1 MGNVKSEKL
10 KVKNE
15 KSEKH
20 PKLDEAMAEIQ
31 RGANEIIGLE
41 YIENL
46 INRFLKEGK
55 TFTIK
60 AGFDPTAPDL
70 HLGHTVLL
78 QKLKVFQK
86 YGATV
91 QFLIGDFTA
100 QIGDPSGKSATRKM
114 LTPEEV
120 AKNAET
126 YKEQVF
132 KILDKENTEV
142 VFNSKWLNALGAAG
156 IVELTTTFTVA
167 RMLERDDFEKRY
179 KSNTPIAISE
189 FMYPLLQGYD
199 SVALKSDIEIGGTD
213 QKFNLLMGRQLQ
225 KTYNIGKEQSV
236 IMMPLLVGLDGI
248 NKMSK
253 SLGNYIGIT
262 EEPNTIFAKTL
273 SISDELMWD
282 WYELLSDKSIS
293 EIEELKKE
301 VKNGLNPKIA
311 KEALAMEIVERF
323 YGKDAGIKAKEQ
335 FDKVHKQGQIPDDI
349 AEIQI
354 SETNIIDA
362 LVASGLANSKSEAR
376 RHIKGGAVRINQEK
390 ISDHNI
396 ELNREE
402 EYILQIGK
410 RKFAKVKVV

>member
-1 MGNVKSEKL
+1 MDKI
-10 KVKNE
+10 KNE
-15 KSEKH
+15 ELQKH
-20 PKLDEAMAEIQ
+20 PKLDEAMAEIK
-31 RGANEIIGLE
+31 RGSSEIIGLD
-41 YIENL
+41 YIEKL
-46 INRFLKEGK
+46 INRYLQTGER
-55 TFTIK
+55 FTIK

-78 QKLKVFQK
+78 QKLKTFQK

-120 AKNAET
+120 AENAQT
-126 YKEQVF
+126 YKDQVF
-132 KILDKENTEV
+132 KILDKDNTEV

-156 IVELTTTFTVA
+156 IVELTTTYTVA
-167 RMLERDDFEKRY
+167 RMLERDDFEKRF
-179 KSNTPIAISE
+179 KSQTPIAISE
-189 FMYPLLQGYD
+189 FIYPLLQGYD

-225 KTYNIGKEQSV
+225 KTYNVGKEQSV

-262 EEPNTIFAKTL
+262 EDPNTIFAKVL

-282 WYELLSDKSIS
+282 WYELLSDKSIE
-293 EIEELKKE
+293 EINKLKEE
-301 VKNGLNPKIA
+301 VKNGMNPKIA
-311 KEALAMEIVERF
+311 KEALAIEIVDRF
-323 YGKDAGIKAKEQ
+323 HGQGEGLKAKEH

-349 AEIQI
+349 PEFEIEEQ
-354 SETNIIDA
+354 NIVDA
-362 LVASGLANSKSEAR
+362 LVNTKLASSKSEAR
-376 RHIKGGAVRINQEK
+376 RHIKGGAVRVNQEK
-390 ISDHNI
+390 INDQNLILKSG
-396 ELNREE
+396 E

-410 RKFAKVKVV
+410 RKFAKAKVK

>member
-1 MGNVKSEKL
+1 MDNGNM
-10 KVKNE
+10 KNKNGE
-15 KSEKH
+15 LNMEKH
-20 PKLDEAMAEIQ
+20 PNLKEAMAEIQ
-31 RGANEIIGLE
+31 RGSSEIIGLE
-41 YIENL
+41 YIEQLVNKYL
-46 INRFLKEGK
+46 HTGER
-55 TFTIK
+55 FTIK

-78 QKLKVFQK
+78 QKLKTFQK

-100 QIGDPSGKSATRKM
+100 QIGDPTGKSATRKM

-132 KILDKENTEV
+132 KILDRNNTKV
-142 VFNSKWLNALGAAG
+142 VFNSEWLNALGAAG
-156 IVELTTTFTVA
+156 IVELTTTYTVA

-189 FMYPLLQGYD
+189 FIYPLLQGYD

-225 KTYNIGKEQSV
+225 KTYNVGKEQSV
-236 IMMPLLVGLDGI
+236 IMMPLLVGLDGV

-262 EEPNTIFAKTL
+262 EDPNTIFAKVL
-273 SISDELMWD
+273 SISAELMWD
-282 WYELLSDKSIS
+282 WYELLSEKSIK
-293 EIEELKKE
+293 EIEELKQK
-301 VKNGLNPKIA
+301 VKDGMNPKIA
-311 KEALAMEIVERF
+311 KEALAIEIVDRF
-323 YGKDAGIKAKEQ
+323 HGNGEGVKAKEH

-349 AEIQI
+349 KEFEIT
-354 SETNIIDA
+354 SDNIVDA
-362 LVASGLANSKSEAR
+362 LVQTNLASSKSEAR
-376 RHIKGGAVRINQEK
+376 RHIKGGAVRVNQEK
-390 ISDHNI
+390 IDDQNLML
-396 ELNREE
+396 EKGK

-410 RKFAKVKVV
+410 RKFAKAKII

>member
-1 MGNVKSEKL
+1 MGNGEL
-10 KVKNE
+10 RIENGE
-15 KSEKH
+15 LNMEKH
-20 PKLDEAMAEIQ
+20 PKLDEAMAEIK
-31 RGANEIIGLE
+31 RGSSEIIGLD
-41 YIENL
+41 YIEKL
-46 INRFLKEGK
+46 INRYLNTGER
-55 TFTIK
+55 FTIK

-78 QKLKVFQK
+78 QKLKTFQK

-100 QIGDPSGKSATRKM
+100 QIGDPTGKSATRKM

-120 AKNAET
+120 AQNAET
-126 YKEQVF
+126 YKDQVF

-156 IVELTTTFTVA
+156 IVELTTTYTVA
-167 RMLERDDFEKRY
+167 RMLERDDFEKRF
-179 KSNTPIAISE
+179 KSQTPIAISE
-189 FMYPLLQGYD
+189 FIYPLLQGYD

-225 KTYNIGKEQSV
+225 KTYNVGKEQSV

-262 EEPNTIFAKTL
+262 EDPNTIFAKVL

-282 WYELLSDKSIS
+282 WYELLSEKSIK
-293 EIEELKKE
+293 EIEELKQKVKE
-301 VKNGLNPKIA
+301 GMNPKIA
-311 KEALAMEIVERF
+311 KEALAIEIVDRF
-323 YGKDAGIKAKEQ
+323 HGSGEGVKAKEH

-349 AEIQI
+349 PEFEIEEQ
-354 SETNIIDA
+354 NIVDA
-362 LVASGLANSKSEAR
+362 LVNTKLASSKSEAR
-376 RHIKGGAVRINQEK
+376 RHIKGGAVRVNQEK
-390 ISDHNI
+390 ISDQN
-396 ELNREE
+396 LNLTGGE

-410 RKFAKVKVV
+410 RKFAKVKVK